1 MPSAAVGLGVKS
13 RYRAVALPKL
23 QIMAG
28 TRISIGTIKQR
39 PPTEAAINRSD
50 KALCTP
56 AFDAL
61 IDMMHESRRVRF
73 GAGKAHLGAASYALR
88 VYVALLGFVLW
99 HCKPKLHGSKRSGN
113 QPEFALR
120 TCDTVRFNCRAIYG
134 RAVRGPNLI
143 FRIVFFARFSPLGPW
158 GI

>member
-1 MPSAAVGLGVKS
+1 
-13 RYRAVALPKL
+13 
-23 QIMAG
+23 
-28 TRISIGTIKQR
+28 
-39 PPTEAAINRSD
+39 
-50 KALCTP
+50 
-56 AFDAL
+56 
-61 IDMMHESRRVRF
+61 MMHESRHVRF

-120 TCDTVRFNCRAIYG
+120 TSDTVRFNCRAIYG

-143 FRIVFFARFSPLGPW
+143 FRIVFFAGFSPLGPR